1 MSVSQTGSLDTIVR
15 KGHKQAIISLTE
27 RESRLSLTS
36 KLQTIGVDD
45 VEQPV
50 PVLLKPLTKFAR
62 HETIAKTLNADS
74 YFAHPYASWK
84 RGLNENTNGL
94 VRQYFSKG
102 CDFSTIIQEEI
113 QAVMDELTQ
122 QPSKKVPWREYTYQV
137 FFNIDPILALGS

>member
-50 PVLLKPLTKFAR
+50 PVLLKPLAKHVYTITSANGKNLERRLLLRSPLCLMGAR
-62 HETIAKTLNADS
+62 
-74 YFAHPYASWK
+74 
-84 RGLNENTNGL
+84 
-94 VRQYFSKG
+94 
-102 CDFSTIIQEEI
+102 
-113 QAVMDELTQ
+113 TQ
-122 QPSKKVPWREYTYQV
+122 
-137 FFNIDPILALGS
+137 